1 MHTRTWTHTHSS
13 AVLLPTEPAQ
23 GWRSACRPC
32 FVLVSGGLAGGSSRL
47 PWPHS
52 SNPVF
57 RGSEVWIIRER
68 SGAEFSP
75 NNRKRGA
82 RAEAAFTLASG
93 VSPRRR
99 LWWPQTVSW
108 DKHLFHLFSVRYGCS
123 MSNCCLRPGNRLLGS
138 GAPREVQES
147 LRRPHGAP
155 AGEAK
160 LPGPG
165 KPRDARR
172 GPALPP
178 LGNALSEW
186 GVRGAGQARAAGRK
200 PVSDEANETPLFVL
214 LYGWDGTGRG

>member
-1 MHTRTWTHTHSS
+1 M
-13 AVLLPTEPAQ
+13 
-23 GWRSACRPC
+23 
-32 FVLVSGGLAGGSSRL
+32 VSGGLAGGSSRL

-57 RGSEVWIIRER
+57 RGSEVWIRER

-123 MSNCCLRPGNRLLGS
+123 MSNRCLRPGNRLLGS
-138 GAPREVQES
+138 GAPWEVRES

-178 LGNALSEW
+178 LGNALSECGEW
-186 GVRGAGQARAAGRK
+186 GRGAGEGSRTQTRK
-200 PVSDEANETPLFVL
+200 
-214 LYGWDGTGRG
+214 R